1 MIEKTMPSGGCDV
14 AEYLHGEDD
23 LPVCLELDTDS
34 WEADF
39 LDQLGEDEEVTNEEE
54 EDELL
59 DVQPP
64 PPKIKNFK
72 EAVQSLEDVQQF
84 LEGLGNLEGALEI
97 GSAVDTMTIF
107 KMKSSRQTTLL
118 SYFSH

>member
-1 MIEKTMPSGGCDV
+1 M

-39 LDQLGEDEEVTNEEE
+39 LDQLGEDEEVTDEEVTNEEE

-118 SYFSH
+118 S